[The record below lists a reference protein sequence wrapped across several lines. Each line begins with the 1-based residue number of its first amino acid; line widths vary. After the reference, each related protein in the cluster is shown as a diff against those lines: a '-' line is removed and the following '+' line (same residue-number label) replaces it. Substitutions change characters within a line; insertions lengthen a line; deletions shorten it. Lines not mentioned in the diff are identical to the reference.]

1 MIYFFISDFT
11 HHDHD
16 PPDQDLRKIISAR
29 TKAIF
34 TIILIPPK
42 TTMIFNY
49 YTTIIGVN
57 GSQKKTTNESKFYLL
72 LFYFI
77 FIMTLDT
84 STDIDDGANIGD
96 YVNIDRIFHEM
107 HYKKNKII
115 SHKMGLNKN

>member
-1 MIYFFISDFT
+1 
-11 HHDHD
+11 
-16 PPDQDLRKIISAR
+16 
-29 TKAIF
+29 
-34 TIILIPPK
+34 
-42 TTMIFNY
+42 MIFNY

-107 HYKKNKII
+107 HYKKKKII